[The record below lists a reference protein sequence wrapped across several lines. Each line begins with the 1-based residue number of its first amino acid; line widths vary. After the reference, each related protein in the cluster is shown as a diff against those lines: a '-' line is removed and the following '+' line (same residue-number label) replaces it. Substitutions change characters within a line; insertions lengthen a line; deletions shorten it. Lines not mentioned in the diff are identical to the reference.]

1 MNLPPIVI
9 VILVGI
15 VAGALAGL
23 VIGRGLGLIGNLI
36 VGILGGYVGSWLL
49 PKVGVSFG
57 SDLTGSIISSAI
69 GALVLLFVIGLIRPK

>member
-1 MNLPPIVI
+1 MNLPLIVI

-23 VIGRGLGLIGNLI
+23 VMGRGLGLIGNLI

>member
-23 VIGRGLGLIGNLI
+23 VMGRGLGLIGNLI

-69 GALVLLFVIGLIRPK
+69 CALVLLFVIGLIRPK